1 VVEARL
7 YLRATARQQ
16 RRVHPRAAG
25 ELCYEQDRSYLA
37 RARASGGAQQRPL
50 SIFLFFLCVFSVQ
63 RTLMQIRAVALAAF
77 VLALVCRAMMGVA
90 GLAET

>member
-1 VVEARL
+1 VNYAMNK
-7 YLRATARQQ
+7 TA
-16 RRVHPRAAG
+16 VTSP
-25 ELCYEQDRSYLA
+25 ELA
-37 RARASGGAQQRPL
+37 PPAGAQQRPL

>member
-25 ELCYEQDRSYLA
+25 ELIHR
-37 RARASGGAQQRPL
+37 
-50 SIFLFFLCVFSVQ
+50 
-63 RTLMQIRAVALAAF
+63 
-77 VLALVCRAMMGVA
+77 
-90 GLAET
+90 